1 MIHASEIMAS
11 YDKARVIAL
20 LRERIDFERLSAI
33 QFCPR
38 GLIRITFKNVSDKE
52 EFARMCS
59 LALDGHDLSV
69 TSSDEPPSLVYV
81 HYFPAEGDDA
91 LICDELS
98 KYGEI
103 VSIKHQSFSGIPG
116 LLTGSRILMMVLAD
130 PVPAEFR
137 IADYPVRVWY
147 KGIPPFC
154 HICKVSGHKAAD
166 CQFNGKCRKCG
177 SSAHKVH
184 ACTRPWGQSAVPME
198 VAVPVVVPD
207 PPKSVVPAVSDS
219 TGGLDETVEDVEDEV
234 ADVADEEDVAV
245 VVDEEGEVVDEDV
258 EVSTPVGVPVPS
270 LSGRVSGPAPS
281 VPVTE
286 RVQAAS
292 GPSVPVV
299 PVAVSGPSGPPVGP
313 PQTVST
319 RSVLSPVAS
328 CRIFTPELRRKFF
341 VGYRDMLCR
350 CSGNAAF
357 VFSHRD
363 LKVCEVSP
371 SDDPDRVRITY
382 ENGAVSIVHVNLIR
396 MSKVD
401 TSDEVSEVEFAQF
414 ILRIKD
420 DPSYRISFRGSIVD
434 EVGPTEH
441 SNVLWVRFSDDSGVQ
456 CRMLPV
462 KALSVKNIALIS
474 NSSGVNNVNKASS
487 SSAGAVV
494 NNVNKSSSP
503 VGDGIVNISRNSSRS
518 VVPTAAVLAAELLK
532 RTTPPPLLLWA
543 SRNVEG
549 NYNVY

>member
-1 MIHASEIMAS
+1 MVLECVKTCVIHASEMVAS
-11 YDKARVIAL
+11 YEKARVIEL
-20 LRERIDFERLSAI
+20 LRECLDFEELSAI

-38 GLIRITFKNVSDKE
+38 GLIRVTFKDAADKE
-52 EFARMCS
+52 DFVRVGS
-59 LALDGHDLSV
+59 LTLDGHDLSV
-69 TSSDEPPSLVYV
+69 TSSDKPHSFVYV
-81 HYFPAEGDDA
+81 HYFPVEGDDA
-91 LICDELS
+91 LIRDELG
-98 KYGEI
+98 KYGEV
-103 VSIKHQSFSGIPG
+103 VSVKHQSFSGIPG
-116 LLTGSRILMMVLAD
+116 LLTGSRVLAMVLSD

-137 IADYPVRVWY
+137 IDDYPVRVWC

-154 HICKVSGHKAAD
+154 QICKISGHKAAD
-166 CQFNGKCRKCG
+166 CQFNGKCRRCG
-177 SSAHKVH
+177 SPDHKAH

-207 PPKSVVPAVSDS
+207 PPESVLPAVSDS
-219 TGGLDETVEDVEDEV
+219 TGGSDETVEDVEDEV
-234 ADVADEEDVAV
+234 ADVADEE
-245 VVDEEGEVVDEDV
+245 EGEVVEVVEDEVADV
-258 EVSTPVGVPVPS
+258 ADE
-270 LSGRVSGPAPS
+270 
-281 VPVTE
+281 E
-286 RVQAAS
+286 AS

-299 PVAVSGPSGPPVGP
+299 LVTVSGPSGPPVGP

-319 RSVLSPVAS
+319 RSGLSPVAS

-382 ENGAVSIVHVNLIR
+382 ENGSVSIVHVNLIR

-456 CRMLPV
+456 CRMLPA
-462 KALSVKNIALIS
+462 KALCVKNIALNS
-474 NSSGVNNVNKASS
+474 NSSVNNVNKASS

-503 VGDGIVNISRNSSRS
+503 VDDGIVTIL
-518 VVPTAAVLAAELLK
+518 VTALVLRFLRLRCLLLSCLNAL
-532 RTTPPPLLLWA
+532 PPLLLWA
-543 SRNVEG
+543 SRNVER
-549 NYNVY
+549 NYSKY